1 MVVQGAGWYFKPV
14 RMVLAHSA
22 NRLSR
27 TSQRL
32 PLSGREYVVT
42 KAVIPTNTVAP
53 VASGTAQDGQTLSS
67 TNGTWTGTATVTV
80 GSGYQWQTAT
90 DVGFMAAATTADGV
104 NALDSA
110 TVNVVSTAGF
120 PAAGTFD
127 LGGVPTTYT
136 GVSATSFTGC
146 GNHAATVG
154 GEDIAIYVLDI
165 GGATASTYLLTASEI
180 GLYARCIVMSVNV
193 AAIGLG
199 YSNALGP
206 VIA

>member
-1 MVVQGAGWYFKPV
+1 MRGFGAAPPRAVFPAGWYFKPV
-14 RMVLAHSA
+14 RRVLAAPS

-53 VASGTAQDGQTLSS
+53 VASGIAQNGQTLST

-90 DVGFMAAATTADGV
+90 NVGFTA
-104 NALDSA
+104 N
-110 TVNVVSTAGF
+110 
-120 PAAGTFD
+120 
-127 LGGVPTTYT
+127 
-136 GVSATSFTGC
+136 
-146 GNHAATVG
+146 
-154 GEDIAIYVLDI
+154 ILDI
-165 GGATASTYLLTASEI
+165 GGATASSYLLTAAEI
-180 GLYARCIVMSVNV
+180 GLYVRCIVMATNV
-193 AAIGLG
+193 AATGWG
-199 YSNALGP
+199 YSNVLGA

>member
-1 MVVQGAGWYFKPV
+1 VKISIY
-14 RMVLAHSA
+14 R
-22 NRLSR
+22 R
-27 TSQRL
+27 
-32 PLSGREYVVT
+32 T

-53 VASGTAQDGQTLSS
+53 VASGTAKDGQTLST
-67 TNGTWTGTATVTV
+67 TNGTWTGTAIVTV

-90 DVGFMAAATTADGV
+90 DVWFVAAATTATGV
-104 NALDSA
+104 NALNSA
-110 TVNVVSTAGF
+110 TVNVGSTTGF

-154 GEDIAIYVLDI
+154 GEPIGIYVLNI
-165 GGATASTYLLTASEI
+165 GGATASTYLLTAAEI
-180 GLYARCIVMSVNV
+180 GLYVRCVVQAVNV

-199 YSNALGP
+199 YSNVLGS